1 MQYFLKKDL
10 FDFIRINNHS
20 ILYQKNISFKIN
32 NSKKY
37 FLKSIFNY
45 FNINTILEKLLV
57 KKFNG
62 NLTFKA
68 IVKKS
73 KQINLFLD
81 DFNFLENFL
90 SNRQIKNKI
99 ILLNKKKEIL
109 NLDLNIPFY
118 FEKNKIQLKLFFIN
132 SYNKEKNI
140 VNGFFLD
147 DFYIYNN
154 KSYYQNIIE
163 IINFISI
170 KNFKTFNF
178 DKNISLHLKTYNKKN
193 ISSILIIKFF
203 FSKLFRKFLFLQK
216 LEQFRYKGKWKVFLY
231 KDKNNFNQIDDTS
244 NNYLADPF
252 LISSNQKKYLF
263 CEDFNYNE
271 NIGKIS
277 SFQIY
282 KNGLRKYANVLK
294 NKKHLSFPFIFKYK
308 KKILMCPE
316 SGSYN
321 DIRIYEST
329 NFPNRWKFKKTI
341 IKGINAADNIIF
353 YKKKYWWLITSIN
366 LNTNSNFQNYIM
378 IFYSKNIFSKNWI
391 EHSMNPIFCEK
402 ENARNAG
409 FLVDKKHIFRIS
421 QNIKNNFYGSYIK
434 INKILRLNKDNYKEK
449 KFTKFDTDLKFLK
462 RNNLIGIH
470 HLNMSN
476 GTFVFDAYRKNKL

>member
-1 MQYFLKKDL
+1 MSKTFIKNRYIYYECNIFIILIMQYFLKKDL
-10 FDFIRINNHS
+10 FDFIRINNQS

-99 ILLNKKKEIL
+99 ILLNKKREIL

-147 DFYIYNN
+147 NFYIYNN

-178 DKNISLHLKTYNKKN
+178 DKNTSLHLKTYNKKN

-216 LEQFRYKGKWKVFLY
+216 IEQFRYKGKWKVFLY

-321 DIRIYEST
+321 DIRI
-329 NFPNRWKFKKTI
+329 
-341 IKGINAADNIIF
+341 
-353 YKKKYWWLITSIN
+353 
-366 LNTNSNFQNYIM
+366 
-378 IFYSKNIFSKNWI
+378 
-391 EHSMNPIFCEK
+391 
-402 ENARNAG
+402 
-409 FLVDKKHIFRIS
+409 
-421 QNIKNNFYGSYIK
+421 
-434 INKILRLNKDNYKEK
+434 
-449 KFTKFDTDLKFLK
+449 
-462 RNNLIGIH
+462 
-470 HLNMSN
+470 
-476 GTFVFDAYRKNKL
+476 